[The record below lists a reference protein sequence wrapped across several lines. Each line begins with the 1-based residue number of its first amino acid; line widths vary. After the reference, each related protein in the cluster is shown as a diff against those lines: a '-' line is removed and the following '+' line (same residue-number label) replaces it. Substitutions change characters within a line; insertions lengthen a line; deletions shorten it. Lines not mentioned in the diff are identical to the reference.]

1 MPWSRRCRAA
11 ALAERDPA
19 ASDVGTPHDSV
30 ENLKMEQIRT
40 GASLAIAACIVFGVA
55 QAVRAQGVDHSIG
68 KYLSEPVAQGKAPAM
83 WAAIVNENGIEAIA
97 AAGVRKR
104 GSPAKATIDDQIH
117 IGSLTKAMTSVL
129 LARLVADGVFTNG
142 WRTTIAEV
150 FPELERKMHAS
161 YREVTL
167 DELVRHR
174 SGLAH
179 SATNWW
185 AYRDRDIK
193 KRRYRQLKAN
203 LRNRPAG
210 IRGDFLYSNLGY
222 MVAGAMAER
231 VTGQSWEELMRKHLF
246 GPLGMNRSGFGV
258 PGTRDE
264 VDEPWGHRRGK
275 TGRWKGAQIDNEASL
290 GPAGTV
296 HLTLGDYA
304 KFARLWFEN
313 ADPEILNR
321 EQLEELA
328 TAARRKIRRRVV
340 CGQSILGKRETSS
353 TTPDRTPTGMSWCGL
368 RLTPAK
374 PISRARTRATTK
386 PPTSSTRSSGNS
398 SITRHIWSRFRTAW
412 RRRRSPRHR
421 KPPRPARFQPRSLLR
436 PLRLRRRLWR
446 RRSA

>member
-1 MPWSRRCRAA
+1 
-11 ALAERDPA
+11 
-19 ASDVGTPHDSV
+19 
-30 ENLKMEQIRT
+30 MEQIRT

-55 QAVRAQGVDHSIG
+55 QAVRAEGVDHSIG

-83 WAAIVNENGIEAIA
+83 WAAIINENGIEAIA

-142 WRTTIAEV
+142 WSTTIAEV

-174 SGLAH
+174 SGLAPN
-179 SATNWW
+179 SANWW

-193 KRRYRQLKAN
+193 ERRYRHLKKN

-231 VTGQSWEELMRKHLF
+231 VIGQSWEELMRKHLF

-258 PGTRDE
+258 PGTRDK
-264 VDEPWGHRRGK
+264 VDEPWGHRRGE
-275 TGRWKGAQIDNEASL
+275 TGRWKGVQRDNEASL

-296 HLTLGDYA
+296 HLTLGDYT
-304 KFARLWFEN
+304 KFARLWFESV
-313 ADPEILNR
+313 DPEILNR
-321 EQLEELA
+321 DQLEELA
-328 TAARRKIRRRVV
+328 TPHEGKYAAGWYAVSRSWGNGNVLNHAGSNTYWHVV
-340 CGQSILGKRETSS
+340 VWLAPNTGKAYIAVANATNDETPGIL
-353 TTPDRTPTGMSWCGL
+353 D
-368 RLTPAK
+368 A
-374 PISRARTRATTK
+374 I
-386 PPTSSTRSSGNS
+386 
-398 SITRHIWSRFRTAW
+398 IWKLIN
-412 RRRRSPRHR
+412 H
-421 KPPRPARFQPRSLLR
+421 QP
-436 PLRLRRRLWR
+436 
-446 RRSA
+446 